1 MLAFIGLFNPPYLF
15 SEAFCPSCP
24 YAMTITANNTEIS
37 SSSPTAVASSVVRT
51 RGRSRSVSER
61 ITDWSAKTPRPM
73 GGTES
78 PSERYFA
85 GERDSVRN
93 YEELGSRSPPPVNRM
108 GEPKRT
114 GGLPS
119 KPEVPPQST
128 AVPDPEI
135 DRHYQLVPDP
145 NARIG
150 SLHVRP
156 KRESNLENL
165 MRAKRWVAFTLK
177 VKMTWRR
184 RDNWLYWHLQFV
196 GPEDRLK
203 AARDLADDVLTNPDH
218 YEDPP
223 EKEYGEFASVSKW

>member
-1 MLAFIGLFNPPYLF
+1 
-15 SEAFCPSCP
+15 
-24 YAMTITANNTEIS
+24 MTTPANNTEIS
-37 SSSPTAVASSVVRT
+37 SNNGASNPTGVPSNVVRT
-51 RGRSRSVSER
+51 RARSRSVSER
-61 ITDWSAKTPRPM
+61 ITDWNAKTPRPIE
-73 GGTES
+73 GAES

-93 YEELGSRSPPPVNRM
+93 YEELGIWSSPPVNRM

-135 DRHYQLVPDP
+135 DRHYHLALDP
-145 NARIG
+145 NARVG

-156 KRESNLENL
+156 KHEANLENL
-165 MRAKRWVAFTLK
+165 LRAKRWVAITMN
-177 VKMTWRR
+177 VKMNWRR
-184 RDNWLYWHLQFV
+184 RDNWVAWHLHFV
-196 GPEDRLK
+196 GPENRLE
-203 AARDLADDVLTNPDH
+203 AARDLAHDVLTNPDH